1 MMMVKIN
8 VEVKIGIG
16 GDTRLARGQ
25 SCLFSKNRI
34 SAENVLTQ
42 QSGYSV
48 RSLSEIIPQL
58 CRFELS

>member
-1 MMMVKIN
+1 MEETLGLLEDRV
-8 VEVKIGIG
+8 
-16 GDTRLARGQ
+16 AF
-25 SCLFSKNRI
+25 FSKNRI

-58 CRFELS
+58 CRF

>member
-1 MMMVKIN
+1 MMMDIID
-8 VEVKIGIG
+8 VELKIGIV
-16 GDTRLARGQ
+16 GDTGLSRDRVAF
-25 SCLFSKNRI
+25 FSKNRI

-58 CRFELS
+58 CRF